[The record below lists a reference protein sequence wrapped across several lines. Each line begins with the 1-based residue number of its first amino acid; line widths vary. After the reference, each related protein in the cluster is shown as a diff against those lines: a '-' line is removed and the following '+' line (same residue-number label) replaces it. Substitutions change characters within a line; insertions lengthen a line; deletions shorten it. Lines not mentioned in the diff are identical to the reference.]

1 MVVHSIQW
9 LARVKEEHH
18 FIFSVCLRNVFRR
31 TPAAPARNL
40 CSPLLLSMLST
51 RHLHYGRNSV
61 VSCQISDEWIKALN
75 SCTTLS
81 VYLRWCQSLQAYL
94 DQVPD
99 RERPY
104 RYTNLS
110 SMSENEPFVPYFWA
124 SEKLTNNIME
134 IRLPD
139 FVWSKKL
146 YVTLSSAAIR
156 PSCLSRHESLWNVAS
171 ETAWAE

>member
-1 MVVHSIQW
+1 MKLNYWVVKSLRIYCPKMVVHSIQW

-31 TPAAPARNL
+31 TPAAPARNLCQSPFTFSVFLLKFLCL

-81 VYLRWCQSLQAYL
+81 TLMPKSASLL
-94 DQVPD
+94 GP
-99 RERPY
+99 
-104 RYTNLS
+104 
-110 SMSENEPFVPYFWA
+110 
-124 SEKLTNNIME
+124 
-134 IRLPD
+134 
-139 FVWSKKL
+139 
-146 YVTLSSAAIR
+146 SA
-156 PSCLSRHESLWNVAS
+156 
-171 ETAWAE
+171 